1 MIEVI
6 EDEETH
12 RFRVVT
18 FRGETLGITTT
29 RKAADDL
36 AELLLEAWEEGI
48 ATAAAPLPPGPHSRS
63 PARSGRQ
70 ASTIHPS

>member
-1 MIEVI
+1 MIEII

-48 ATAAAPLPPGPHSRS
+48 ATAAAR
-63 PARSGRQ
+63 ARMKHGAAIIEPR
-70 ASTIHPS
+70 

>member
-1 MIEVI
+1 MIEVVQ
-6 EDEETH
+6 DEQTGH
-12 RFRVVT
+12 YRVVT

-48 ATAAAPLPPGPHSRS
+48 ATAAAR
-63 PARSGRQ
+63 ARLKHGAAIIEPR
-70 ASTIHPS
+70 